1 MGTLSSHIRHTSC
14 SRAVGLCRALL
25 GLLFL
30 STGVM
35 KFVVPSLRN
44 AFSGQLA
51 EAALPFHS
59 VNMWLVPL
67 VEVVI
72 GGMLIV
78 GLFGRIARVVIGGML
93 IVGLFGRIAS
103 LVAIVMMIVATYVHL
118 VVHNPE
124 LFPLQPEAP
133 IIPLATILL
142 CLYVLWAGSGSWSID
157 LRQQQSDA
165 TQHAHEADDSTR

>member
-1 MGTLSSHIRHTSC
+1 MKFGASHIGPLLSRIRHTS
-14 SRAVGLCRALL
+14 SSSAVGLCRTFL

-35 KFVVPSLRN
+35 KFAVPSLRN
-44 AFSGQLA
+44 AFSGQLT

-59 VNMWLVPL
+59 VHMWLVPL
-67 VEVVI
+67 VEVVL

-78 GLFGRIARVVIGGML
+78 GLFGRL
-93 IVGLFGRIAS
+93 AS
-103 LVAIVMMIVATYVHL
+103 LVAIVMMIVASYVHL

-142 CLYVLWAGSGSWSID
+142 CSYVLWAGSGSWSVD
-157 LRQQQSDA
+157 LRQQESDD
-165 TQHAHEADDSTR
+165 T

>member
-1 MGTLSSHIRHTSC
+1 MGVLLSRIRHTSC
-14 SRAVGLCRALL
+14 SSAVGSCRVLL

-30 STGVM
+30 STGLM

-51 EAALPFHS
+51 EAGLPLHS
-59 VNMWLVPL
+59 VNMWFVPL
-67 VEVVI
+67 VEVVL

-78 GLFGRIARVVIGGML
+78 GLFGRV
-93 IVGLFGRIAS
+93 AS

-133 IIPLATILL
+133 IIPLVTILL
-142 CLYVLWAGSGSWSID
+142 CLYVLWEGSGSWSID
-157 LRQQQSDA
+157 LRHSA
-165 TQHAHEADDSTR
+165 SSTTPR

>member
-1 MGTLSSHIRHTSC
+1 MGTSRIGALLSRIRVTHH
-14 SRAVGLCRALL
+14 SRAVGLCRTFL

-35 KFVVPSLRN
+35 KFAVPSLRN

-59 VNMWLVPL
+59 INMWLVPL
-67 VEVVI
+67 MEIVI
-72 GGMLIV
+72 GGMLMI
-78 GLFGRIARVVIGGML
+78 
-93 IVGLFGRIAS
+93 GLFGRIAS

-133 IIPLATILL
+133 IIPLATMLL

-157 LRQQQSDA
+157 LRRQESDA
-165 TQHAHEADDSTR
+165 T

>member
-1 MGTLSSHIRHTSC
+1 MDALLSRVRHTRC
-14 SRAVGLCRALL
+14 SNAVGLCRALL

-35 KFVVPSLRN
+35 KFAVPSLRN
-44 AFSGQLA
+44 AFSGQLT
-51 EAALPFHS
+51 EAGLPFHY

-67 VEVVI
+67 AESVI
-72 GGMLIV
+72 GGML
-78 GLFGRIARVVIGGML
+78 L
-93 IVGLFGRIAS
+93 VGLFGRIAS

-118 VVHNPE
+118 VVHNSE

-133 IIPLATILL
+133 IIPLVTILL

-157 LRQQQSDA
+157 LRHQGPDA
-165 TQHAHEADDSTR
+165 T

>member
-1 MGTLSSHIRHTSC
+1 MGALLSRVRHTRC
-14 SRAVGLCRALL
+14 SNAVGLCRALL

-35 KFVVPSLRN
+35 KFAVPSLRN
-44 AFSGQLA
+44 AFSGQLT
-51 EAALPFHS
+51 EAGLPFHY

-67 VEVVI
+67 AESVI
-72 GGMLIV
+72 GGML
-78 GLFGRIARVVIGGML
+78 L
-93 IVGLFGRIAS
+93 VGLFGRIAS

-133 IIPLATILL
+133 IIPLVTILL

-157 LRQQQSDA
+157 LRHQGPDA
-165 TQHAHEADDSTR
+165 T

>member
-1 MGTLSSHIRHTSC
+1 MDALLSRVRHTRC
-14 SRAVGLCRALL
+14 SNAVGLCRALL

-35 KFVVPSLRN
+35 KFGVPSLRN
-44 AFSGQLA
+44 AFSGQLT
-51 EAALPFHS
+51 EAGLPFHY

-67 VEVVI
+67 AESVI
-72 GGMLIV
+72 GGML
-78 GLFGRIARVVIGGML
+78 L
-93 IVGLFGRIAS
+93 VGLFGRIAS

-133 IIPLATILL
+133 IIPLVTILL
-142 CLYVLWAGSGSWSID
+142 CSYVLWAGSGSWSID
-157 LRQQQSDA
+157 LRHQ
-165 TQHAHEADDSTR
+165 E

>member
-1 MGTLSSHIRHTSC
+1 MDAVLNRIRHTRC
-14 SRAVGLCRALL
+14 SSAVGLCRVLL

-35 KFVVPSLRN
+35 KFAVPSLRS
-44 AFSGQLA
+44 AFSGQLI
-51 EAALPFHS
+51 ESGLPFHS

-67 VEVVI
+67 AESVI
-72 GGMLIV
+72 GGLLLV
-78 GLFGRIARVVIGGML
+78 GLFGRV
-93 IVGLFGRIAS
+93 AS
-103 LVAIVMMIVATYVHL
+103 LVAIVMMMVATYVHL

-133 IIPLATILL
+133 IIPLVTILL

-157 LRQQQSDA
+157 LRHQ
-165 TQHAHEADDSTR
+165 E

>member
-1 MGTLSSHIRHTSC
+1 MGALLNRIRHTSC
-14 SRAVGLCRALL
+14 SSAVGLCRAFL

-35 KFVVPSLRN
+35 KFAVPSLRN
-44 AFSGQLA
+44 AFSGQLT

-59 VNMWLVPL
+59 VTMWLVPL
-67 VEVVI
+67 AEVVL

-78 GLFGRIARVVIGGML
+78 GLFGRV
-93 IVGLFGRIAS
+93 AS
-103 LVAIVMMIVATYVHL
+103 LVAIVMMIVASYVHL

-133 IIPLATILL
+133 IIPLATIIL

-157 LRQQQSDA
+157 LRRQESDA
-165 TQHAHEADDSTR
+165 I

>member
-1 MGTLSSHIRHTSC
+1 MDALLSRVRHTRC
-14 SRAVGLCRALL
+14 SNAVGLCRALL

-35 KFVVPSLRN
+35 KFGVPSLRN
-44 AFSGQLA
+44 AFSGQLT
-51 EAALPFHS
+51 EAGLPFHY

-67 VEVVI
+67 AESVI
-72 GGMLIV
+72 GGML
-78 GLFGRIARVVIGGML
+78 L
-93 IVGLFGRIAS
+93 VGLFGRIAS

-133 IIPLATILL
+133 IIPLVTILL

-157 LRQQQSDA
+157 LRHQGPDA
-165 TQHAHEADDSTR
+165 T

>member
-1 MGTLSSHIRHTSC
+1 MDALLSRVRRTRC
-14 SRAVGLCRALL
+14 SNAVGLCRALL

-35 KFVVPSLRN
+35 KFAVPSLRN
-44 AFSGQLA
+44 AFSGQLT
-51 EAALPFHS
+51 EAGLPFHY

-67 VEVVI
+67 AESVI
-72 GGMLIV
+72 GGML
-78 GLFGRIARVVIGGML
+78 L
-93 IVGLFGRIAS
+93 VGLFGRIAS

-133 IIPLATILL
+133 IIPLVTIFL

-157 LRQQQSDA
+157 LRHQGPDA
-165 TQHAHEADDSTR
+165 T

>member
-1 MGTLSSHIRHTSC
+1 LLRSVRDRLNRIRHTSR
-14 SRAVGLCRALL
+14 SSAVGLSRALL

-35 KFVVPSLRN
+35 KFTVPSLRN
-44 AFSGQLA
+44 AFSGQLI
-51 EAALPFHS
+51 EAGLPFHS

-72 GGMLIV
+72 GGMLIA
-78 GLFGRIARVVIGGML
+78 GLFGRL
-93 IVGLFGRIAS
+93 AS
-103 LVAIVMMIVATYVHL
+103 LVAIIMMIVATYVHL

-133 IIPLATILL
+133 IVPLVTIFL

-157 LRQQQSDA
+157 QRRQQSLA
-165 TQHAHEADDSTR
+165 GG

>member
-1 MGTLSSHIRHTSC
+1 TLRPDFGVFWKELQSSS
-14 SRAVGLCRALL
+14 AVGLCRGFL

-35 KFVVPSLRN
+35 KFALPSLRN
-44 AFSGQLA
+44 AFSGQLT

-67 VEVVI
+67 VEVVL

-78 GLFGRIARVVIGGML
+78 GLL
-93 IVGLFGRIAS
+93 GRIAS
-103 LVAIVMMIVATYVHL
+103 FVAIVMMIVATYVHL

-133 IIPLATILL
+133 IIPLAAIVL

-157 LRQQQSDA
+157 LRRQESDV
-165 TQHAHEADDSTR
+165 T

>member
-1 MGTLSSHIRHTSC
+1 MGALLSCITHTTRSSPVGV
-14 SRAVGLCRALL
+14 SRTVL

-35 KFVVPSLRN
+35 KFAVPSLRN

-67 VEVVI
+67 GE
-72 GGMLIV
+72 
-78 GLFGRIARVVIGGML
+78 VVIGGML

-103 LVAIVMMIVATYVHL
+103 LVAIIMMIVATYVHL
-118 VVHNPE
+118 VVHNSE

>member
-1 MGTLSSHIRHTSC
+1 MGTLSSRIRHTSC

-35 KFVVPSLRN
+35 KFAVPSLRN

-78 GLFGRIARVVIGGML
+78 GLFGRIA
-93 IVGLFGRIAS
+93 S

-118 VVHNPE
+118 VVHDPE